1 MNNIIIG
8 TAGHIDHGK
17 TTLIKALTGR
27 ETDTLAEEKKRGISI
42 NLGFTYFDLP
52 NKTRVGIVDV
62 PGHEKFIKNML
73 AGASSVDLV
82 LLVVSA
88 EEGVMPQ
95 TIEHLDILSFL
106 NVKKGIIVL
115 TKCEKVDEEFKEMVK
130 EDIKDKVKDTFI
142 EASEII
148 EVDSISGYGIDNL
161 INKIQNLSEIIE
173 EKNEFAPSRIN
184 IDRVFSAK
192 GFGTVITGTLQEG
205 TIKVDDELVI
215 YPKNIRTKV
224 RSIQIH
230 GKNEDIAYAGQR
242 VAINISGISVDEVE
256 RGDVLAKE
264 NSLEKT
270 MMLDVKLTV
279 VKHTNKSIKHWD
291 RLKLYHGSKE
301 VLCRAVPLENETIQS
316 GKSEFLQLRL
326 EEPIVV
332 KKGDPFVVRTYSP
345 LETIGGGVIVDTSD
359 KKHKRNDIN
368 IINILKIKEKGELRD
383 IISQYLRN
391 NKNEYLTIKELM
403 IYSGENEEELNKT
416 LIELINKKEIININN
431 YYIHI
436 GTYEKIKIKIKN
448 LLVEYHKKN
457 RLKEGIMKEEL
468 RSKVANKLKNKDF
481 DILLENLEE
490 DKIIKLSNNK
500 ISEFDF
506 NIKLNDKQ
514 KQMKN
519 EIEEK
524 LKVAGL
530 KSLLTT
536 KEISKDR
543 YYKEVL
549 EYMVGKTVEQLDDS
563 YIVDKGVYDKSKKEL
578 IDYLK
583 INKEIT
589 LGEYRDIINSSRKN
603 CVILLEHFDRI
614 KVTKRNE
621 NTRQLY

>member
-316 GKSEFLQLRL
+316 GRSEFLQLRL

-514 KQMKN
+514 KQIKN